1 MKGDAEGPEPTDE
14 NAVPTELLTTAPW
27 PAVAPPD
34 TASAQEQVGDVVV
47 ASSANPI
54 IGEHSEQRA
63 KLEADDCVASVKPEM
78 STGGGPG
85 GSSSRP
91 HDARLATGPAVEVT
105 TGKSAGASVPAALL
119 TVKERVKAL
128 MLVGSWQLDPP
139 RLDYLRRADALEKA
153 AIVCKILSLDEPA
166 SRAFMEKLKV
176 LNA

>member
-1 MKGDAEGPEPTDE
+1 M
-14 NAVPTELLTTAPW
+14 
-27 PAVAPPD
+27 
-34 TASAQEQVGDVVV
+34 GDVVI
-47 ASSANPI
+47 ASSAAPI
-54 IGEHSEQRA
+54 NGVHVGEQRA

-128 MLVGSWQLDPP
+128 MLVGSGQQDPP
-139 RLDYLRRADALEKA
+139 RLDYLRRADALEMA
-153 AIVCKILSLDEPA
+153 AVILKSCRSTRPRPE
-166 SRAFMEKLKV
+166 SSWKS
-176 LNA
+176 